1 MTGRSKPPHSPPAS
15 HLPCLAGRRNPSEK
29 PGRGR
34 LCRLGF
40 KGIEFQHR
48 CSQCTTTLTW
58 QLPNDSKLECVCVC
72 ACVVER
78 MHVYLSSRGTT
89 RHDERYSLPI
99 RSPCH
104 PSYPHPALKLSLSCY
119 LLSLSLYVVMLAG
132 VTEKRWS
139 LRQSWGSDLSKR
151 IISSS

>member
-1 MTGRSKPPHSPPAS
+1 MTGRTTPPHSPPAS

-99 RSPCH
+99 RSPL
-104 PSYPHPALKLSLSCY
+104 PPF
-119 LLSLSLYVVMLAG
+119 
-132 VTEKRWS
+132 
-139 LRQSWGSDLSKR
+139 
-151 IISSS
+151 ISSSCSQTFVVLLPSLFVPLCSDVGWSNGKALVTKTVLEFGSL